1 MSVVLIF
8 FMIISLNGIS
18 SDVLS
23 SLMLKKANGKT
34 KQGEGGRNGD
44 VNAGY
49 GWEEEDNIGITIV
62 PSNYR
67 HRRHECQGHSSS
79 STSCSPSWGYFNVI
93 KTNATC
99 NCIGIKYIWEE
110 KEV

>member
-34 KQGEGGRNGD
+34 KQGAGGRNVD
-44 VNAGY
+44 INAG
-49 GWEEEDNIGITIV
+49 W
-62 PSNYR
+62 
-67 HRRHECQGHSSS
+67 
-79 STSCSPSWGYFNVI
+79 
-93 KTNATC
+93 
-99 NCIGIKYIWEE
+99 
-110 KEV
+110 